1 MPQSDYGIVFANR
14 TKNMSLNQKYL
25 INLSLI
31 MIRFFLTLSL
41 ICCSNLVF
49 SQEKFDAELL
59 QSPKTNGALIANKV
73 GTVEVFEYET
83 GKKNRV
89 FLKNGFRQSSFTN
102 ADEWTSIKDTVEVI
116 SVEIVYSKYP
126 IRGGIYNEIYPLLF
140 NRIKKTIAMDPDLNN
155 VAVNWV
161 KVQQTNCIDNAQV
174 DGLFHGV
181 VIHYKLKEPEIEI
194 IEAEVELVE
203 TSKERETRL
212 ERLNR
217 ERDQIKKEEEQFE
230 ETRASVGF
238 ILNSPLLPDSIKET
252 LKTKPLDAQLRYL
265 EDYFKEAEIQSELQE
280 NKDLSTLQFL
290 NQVNLFLQGFSD
302 VEPVIMKVLDRHPEW
317 RNKIVIND
325 WTGSMYS
332 YGAQVVEWHLMNLD
346 SSGIS
351 TVTLFNDGDNKSTKK
366 KKIGSTGGIYTEKT
380 SNLEELIG
388 LFAKVMANG
397 GGGDGPENDI
407 EAILEAI
414 ERQPK
419 TSEIILIADNRAC
432 VRDIELAERIN
443 RPVRIILCGYDPEEG
458 VNAHYVYLAK
468 KTGGGIY
475 TIQDDIEDM
484 QVTLGERGNISD
496 YQDERIR
503 LKSAQCYSGEFSKI
517 SSQVF
522 TLKKARWKKNRV
534 RVLNASY
541 SQLEK
546 LPNCV
551 FDMKHLQILNAS
563 NNAIREIS
571 SDIERLYSLDDIN
584 FSNNQISH
592 LPKEFSQLKYVQYI
606 NLSNNNF
613 DTLPEQITGLKFLR
627 EVNVSNNNLTEFN
640 NLKTKHLTKL
650 DLSNNE
656 LSKLPSLNRH
666 SNLYELNLAGNDFT
680 SVPASIPLTKNL
692 QVLNLANNHITH
704 LPDDLTDYTKLK
716 LLDLTG
722 NDISWA
728 ELDRIRKILF
738 YTDVRF

>member
-1 MPQSDYGIVFANR
+1 MKQ
-14 TKNMSLNQKYL
+14 
-25 INLSLI
+25 
-31 MIRFFLTLSL
+31 
-41 ICCSNLVF
+41 
-49 SQEKFDAELL
+49 L
-59 QSPKTNGALIANKV
+59 QSPKANGALIADKME
-73 GTVEVFEYET
+73 TIEVFEYEK

-89 FLKNGFRQSSFTN
+89 FLKNGFRQSSFLN
-102 ADEWTSIKDTVEVI
+102 ANEWTTIRDTVEI
-116 SVEIVYSKYP
+116 LSVEIVYSKYP
-126 IRGGIYNEIYPLLF
+126 IRGGVYNEIYPLLF
-140 NRIKKTIAMDPDLNN
+140 NRIKATLAMDPKLNN
-155 VAVNWV
+155 HSINWI
-161 KVQQTNCIDNAQV
+161 KVQQTNCTDNAQV

-181 VIHYKLKEPEIEI
+181 VIHYKLKEPEIDI
-194 IEAEVELVE
+194 IEAVVELAE
-203 TSKERETRL
+203 TPIDRGTRL
-212 ERLNR
+212 ERLNS
-217 ERDQIKKEEEQFE
+217 ERDQIKEQEEQFE
-230 ETRASVGF
+230 ETNASVDF
-238 ILNSPLLPDSIKET
+238 ILNSPLLPDSIKES
-252 LKTKPLDAQLRYL
+252 LKTKPLDVQLRYL
-265 EDYFKEAEIQSELQE
+265 ENYFKEAEIQE
-280 NKDLSTLQFL
+280 NDPENEDLANLQFL
-290 NQVNLFLQGFSD
+290 NQVNLFLQDFPN

-414 ERQPK
+414 DRQPK
-419 TSEIILIADNRAC
+419 SSEIILIADNRAC
-432 VRDIELAERIN
+432 VRDIELAERID
-443 RPVRIILCGYDPEEG
+443 RPVRIILCGYDPADG

-468 KTGGGIY
+468 KTSGGIY

-503 LKSAQCYSGEFSKI
+503 LKSPQFYSGEFSKI

-522 TLKKARWKKNRV
+522 TLKKARWKKKRV
-534 RVLNASY
+534 RNLNASF

-546 LPNCV
+546 LPNYV
-551 FDMKHLQILNAS
+551 YKMEHLQLLNAS
-563 NNAIREIS
+563 NNVIREIS
-571 SDIERLYSLDDIN
+571 SDIQRLPALDDIN

-592 LPKEFSQLKYVQYI
+592 LPKEFSRLKYLQYI

-613 DTLPEQITGLKFLR
+613 DTLPKQITSLKFLR
-627 EVNVSNNNLTEFN
+627 ELNFSNNNLSEFN
-640 NLKTKHLTKL
+640 KLKTKHLTKL
-650 DLSNNE
+650 NLSNNQ

-666 SNLYELNLAGNDFT
+666 SNLYELNLTGNNFT
-680 SVPASIPLTKNL
+680 SIPTSIPLTKNL
-692 QVLNLANNHITH
+692 QVLNLANNQITV

-728 ELDRIRKILF
+728 ELDRIRTMLF